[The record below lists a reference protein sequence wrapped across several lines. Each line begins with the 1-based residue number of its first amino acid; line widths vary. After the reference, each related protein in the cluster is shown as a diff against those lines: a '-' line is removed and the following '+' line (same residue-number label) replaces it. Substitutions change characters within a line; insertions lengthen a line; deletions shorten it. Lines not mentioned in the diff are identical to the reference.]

1 MMVFAYMYV
10 YAVWVQCPWR
20 SKEGVKSPRTGVT
33 CGCEPSI
40 GCRELHLTL
49 QKQQSS
55 SATSLATSCSA
66 VCLQADLK
74 PEAHTDLEF
83 MTFLPLP
90 SMYRVF

>member
-1 MMVFAYMYV
+1 MMVSAHMYV

-49 QKQQSS
+49 QKQQ
-55 SATSLATSCSA
+55 
-66 VCLQADLK
+66 
-74 PEAHTDLEF
+74 
-83 MTFLPLP
+83 
-90 SMYRVF
+90 